1 MDVKDTNR
9 QIGVVLWRV
18 VSGRARVKTVRGAE
32 KWASSRRLV
41 GLNISGIAACRYI
54 GPPYCGQSII
64 PIRRSNN
71 NPRYKEEF
79 SLPLNL
85 GTIDSIACLSKH
97 GSGKSELTKVSVLG
111 PWIEPGS
118 SGALPLSSGH
128 YGYSWMGKRSERYA
142 LTWG

>member
-1 MDVKDTNR
+1 MDARDTDR

-18 VSGRARVKTVRGAE
+18 VRGRARVKTVRGVE

-71 NPRYKEEF
+71 NPRYKEES

-85 GTIDSIACLSKH
+85 GTIDSFARLSKH
-97 GSGKSELTKVSVLG
+97 GNGKSELTKVLSVG
-111 PWIEPGS
+111 PVNRTRVFWRFTPQLWLYKLQELFKLNLFGIVP
-118 SGALPLSSGH
+118 
-128 YGYSWMGKRSERYA
+128 
-142 LTWG
+142 T